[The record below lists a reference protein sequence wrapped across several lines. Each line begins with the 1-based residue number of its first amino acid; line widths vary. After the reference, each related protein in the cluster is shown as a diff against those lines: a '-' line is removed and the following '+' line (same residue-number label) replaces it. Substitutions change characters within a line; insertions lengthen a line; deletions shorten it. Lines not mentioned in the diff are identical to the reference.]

1 MRAFV
6 QAGKPIR
13 QERRKNM
20 TGTADKTTV
29 DLPMI
34 DTVFTEVPDPR
45 HPFGL
50 RGVGESPIVPPPAA
64 LANAVHAATGVR
76 LTRLPMSPGAILDA
90 LNNRE

>member
-1 MRAFV
+1 
-6 QAGKPIR
+6 
-13 QERRKNM
+13 M

-50 RGVGESPIVPPPAA
+50 RGVGESPLLPPPAA

-76 LTRLPMSPGAILDA
+76 VTRLPMSSGAILDA

>member
-34 DTVFTEVPDPR
+34 DTVITEVPEPR

-50 RGVGESPIVPPPAA
+50 RGVGESPIVPLVA

-76 LTRLPMSPGAILDA
+76 VTRLPMSSGAILDA